1 MSSRR
6 RSQPQQSLRR
16 PLPADSLRHDG
27 AAAERPAPAIVL
39 VLLLLG
45 LLAHGLVLL
54 TDHLIWDG
62 WWANADLG
70 LPDAGILARQF
81 RESGKPLEGWFLAP
95 FRLIPSFEGRIAA
108 GKVAGVAC
116 WIGSFLAMHACL
128 RRLARLDAPV
138 ALAISALAVTAPVY
152 EVLGDVSLAMYPA
165 CMLLFWSG
173 WLLFAE
179 AVERRGT
186 PALAC
191 RAAAAALLFL
201 SFNVNSLLVMHYAVA
216 ATFAVLRLR
225 GVPWADLKGRLV
237 RAALRYPEILALPVV
252 FWIWKAVFTPTSGF
266 YAAYNK
272 PSFNPVKLAR
282 GYAGVVLDLFAPMAR
297 RLVSSP
303 LWLLMA
309 VAAGA
314 GLWWRLSAREAGRPH
329 AAATAPLAD
338 GWRLVAC
345 GLLLLAAAG
354 FPYITV
360 GQAIMAHGWWS
371 RSCVLFP
378 LPIAMTAVGL
388 LVAANRSLAPTRPL
402 AWLAAAAAIAVL
414 FVGACWRN
422 TLTMQA
428 YGAKQVAIRRDL
440 RELIDAR
447 SPAVIQ
453 LRDYFPIRYTNDFY
467 PIAVWTFLAAPPGG
481 LPTAFV
487 LETGGSVPGRT
498 SVGDERTIGAD
509 GQPALTMGRLPIS
522 AAELER
528 LIETETGMPYAMTSI
543 RRTGPH
549 LLMGIGPAPNVGDDG
564 PTIGA
569 EYLRRRWFAPG
580 TVDDYVKS
588 LTQARV
594 ESLPPIE

>member
-1 MSSRR
+1 MA
-6 RSQPQQSLRR
+6 SL
-16 PLPADSLRHDG
+16 L
-27 AAAERPAPAIVL
+27 
-39 VLLLLG
+39 LLLLG

-108 GKVAGVAC
+108 GKLAGVAC

-128 RRLARLDAPV
+128 RRLARLTAPV

-165 CMLLFWSG
+165 CMLLFWCG

-186 PALAC
+186 AAIAC
-191 RAAAAALLFL
+191 RVAAAALLFL

-225 GVPWADLKGRLV
+225 GLPWADLKGRLV

-266 YAAYNK
+266 YAAYNR
-272 PSFNPVKLAR
+272 PSFEPAKLAQ
-282 GYAGVVLDLFAPMAR
+282 GYAGVVRDLFAPMTR

-309 VAAGA
+309 IAAGA
-314 GLWWRLSAREAGRPH
+314 GLWWRLSAHEAGRPQ
-329 AAATAPLAD
+329 AATTAPPAH
-338 GWRLVAC
+338 GWRLAAC
-345 GLLLLAAAG
+345 GLLLLAAAA

-378 LPIAMTAVGL
+378 VPIAMTVVGL
-388 LVAANRSLAPTRPL
+388 LVSANRSLAPTRPL
-402 AWLAAAAAIAVL
+402 AWLAATAAIAVL

-428 YGAKQVAIRRDL
+428 YGAKQAAIRRDL

-509 GQPALTMGRLPIS
+509 GQPAVTMGRLPIS

-528 LIETETGMPYAMTSI
+528 LIDTETGMPYAMTSI

-549 LLMGIGPAPNVGDDG
+549 LLVGIGPAPNVGDDG

-580 TVDDYVKS
+580 TLDDYVKS

>member
-6 RSQPQQSLRR
+6 RLPPQRPSSSASPTPPQP
-16 PLPADSLRHDG
+16 A
-27 AAAERPAPAIVL
+27 AAAESVSGGSLAMV
-39 VLLLLG
+39 LLLG

-54 TDHLIWDG
+54 TDHVIWDG

-81 RESGKPLEGWFLAP
+81 RESGKPLEGWFLVP
-95 FRLIPSFEGRIAA
+95 FRLIAAPEGRIAA
-108 GKVAGVAC
+108 GKLAGVAC

-128 RRLARLDAPV
+128 RRLARLEAPV
-138 ALAISALAVTAPVY
+138 ALAITALAVAAPVY

-165 CMLLFWSG
+165 CMLLFWCG
-173 WLLFAE
+173 WLLFAM
-179 AVERRGT
+179 AIDRRGG
-186 PALAC
+186 AAVAC
-191 RAAAAALLFL
+191 RVAAAALLFL

-225 GVPWADLKGRLV
+225 GVPRADLRGRLV
-237 RAALRYPEILALPVV
+237 GAALRYPEILALPVA

-272 PSFNPVKLAR
+272 PSFAPAKLAL
-282 GYAGVVLDLFAPMAR
+282 GYAGVVRDLIAPMSR

-303 LWLLMA
+303 LWLLA
-309 VAAGA
+309 AIAAGA
-314 GLWWRLSAREAGRPH
+314 GLWWRLSARDAKQTP
-329 AAATAPLAD
+329 AAATAPPAH

-345 GLLLLAAAG
+345 GLVLLAAAA

-378 LPIAMTAVGL
+378 LPIAMTVVGL
-388 LVAANRSLAPTRPL
+388 LVAANRSLAATRPF

-414 FVGACWRN
+414 FIGACWRN

-428 YGAKQVAIRRDL
+428 YGAKQAAIRRDL

-467 PIAVWTFLAAPPGG
+467 PIAVWTFLAAPPDG
-481 LPTAFV
+481 LPTTFV

-509 GQPALTMGRLPIS
+509 GQPTFTMGRLPIS
-522 AAELER
+522 GAELER

-549 LLMGIGPAPNVGDDG
+549 LLVGIGPAPNVGDDG

-580 TVDDYVKS
+580 TLNDYVTS

>member
-1 MSSRR
+1 MTSRDR
-6 RSQPQQSLRR
+6 PSHPMPARQPGRSRVDAGVHACASPASGL
-16 PLPADSLRHDG
+16 PL
-27 AAAERPAPAIVL
+27 
-39 VLLLLG
+39 LLLLG
-45 LLAHGLVLL
+45 LVAHGLVLV
-54 TDHLIWDG
+54 TDHVIWDG

-70 LPDAGILARQF
+70 LSDAGILARQF

-95 FRLIPSFEGRIAA
+95 FRLIASADGRIAA
-108 GKVAGVAC
+108 AKLAGVAC

-128 RRLARLDAPV
+128 RRLARLEAPV
-138 ALAISALAVTAPVY
+138 ALAISALAVAAPVY

-165 CMLLFWSG
+165 CMLLFWCG
-173 WLLFAE
+173 WLLFA
-179 AVERRGT
+179 AAIDRRGT
-186 PALAC
+186 PALVC
-191 RAAAAALLFL
+191 RIAAAALLFL

-225 GVPWADLKGRLV
+225 GVPWADLRGRLV
-237 RAALRYPEILALPVV
+237 GAALRYPEILALPVA
-252 FWIWKAVFTPTSGF
+252 FWIWKTVFTPTSGF

-272 PSFNPVKLAR
+272 PSFAPAKLAL
-282 GYAGVVLDLFAPMAR
+282 GYAGVVLDLIAPMTR

-303 LWLLMA
+303 LWLLLA
-309 VAAGA
+309 IAAGA
-314 GLWWRLSAREAGRPH
+314 GLWWRLSARDA
-329 AAATAPLAD
+329 AQTAATATSPPAH

-345 GLLLLAAAG
+345 GLLLLAAAA

-378 LPIAMTAVGL
+378 LPIAMTVVGL
-388 LVAANRSLAPTRPL
+388 LVATNRSLVPTRPF
-402 AWLAAAAAIAVL
+402 AWLAAVAAIAVL
-414 FVGACWRN
+414 FVGGCWRN

-428 YGAKQVAIRRDL
+428 YGAKQAAIRRDL
-440 RELIDAR
+440 RELIDTR

-467 PIAVWTFLAAPPGG
+467 PIAVWTFLAAPPDG
-481 LPTAFV
+481 LPTTFV

-498 SVGDERTIGAD
+498 SVGDERTIGPD
-509 GQPALTMGRLPIS
+509 GQPTFTMGRLPIS
-522 AAELER
+522 GAELER
-528 LIETETGMPYAMTSI
+528 LIANETGMPYAMTSI

-549 LLMGIGPAPNVGDDG
+549 LLVGIGPAPNVGEDG

-580 TVDDYVKS
+580 TLDDYVTS

>member
-1 MSSRR
+1 MSKRR
-6 RSQPQQSLRR
+6 VEATRGPVVASADVPVEAAS
-16 PLPADSLRHDG
+16 PLTATWIP
-27 AAAERPAPAIVL
+27 V
-39 VLLLLG
+39 LLLG
-45 LLAHGLVLL
+45 LVAHGLVLL
-54 TDHLIWDG
+54 TDHVIWDG

-95 FRLIPSFEGRIAA
+95 FRLIGSSDGRIAA
-108 GKVAGVAC
+108 AKLAGVAC

-128 RRLARLDAPV
+128 RRLARLAAPV
-138 ALAISALAVTAPVY
+138 ALAISALAVAAPVY
-152 EVLGDVSLAMYPA
+152 EVLGDVSLVMYPA
-165 CMLLFWSG
+165 CMLLFWCG
-173 WLLFAE
+173 WLMFAE
-179 AVERRGT
+179 AVERRGG
-186 PALAC
+186 AASVC
-191 RAAAAALLFL
+191 RVAAAALLFL

-216 ATFAVLRLR
+216 ATFAVLRWR
-225 GVPWADLKGRLV
+225 GVPWSELRGRAI

-272 PSFNPVKLAR
+272 PSFAPAKLAL
-282 GYAGVVLDLFAPMAR
+282 GYAGVVRDLLGPMTR

-303 LWLLMA
+303 LWLLA
-309 VAAGA
+309 AIAAGA
-314 GLWWRLSAREAGRPH
+314 GLWWRLSARDSGRT
-329 AAATAPLAD
+329 AAAALSPPAH
-338 GWRLVAC
+338 GWRLAAC
-345 GLLLLAAAG
+345 GFLLFAAAA
-354 FPYITV
+354 FPYISV

-371 RSCVLFP
+371 RSCILFP
-378 LPIAMTAVGL
+378 LPIAMTVVGL
-388 LVAANRSLAPTRPL
+388 LVAANRSLLPTRPT
-402 AWLAAAAAIAVL
+402 AWLAAAAAVAVL
-414 FVGACWRN
+414 FIGACWRN

-428 YGAKQVAIRRDL
+428 YGAKQAAIRRDL

-447 SPAVIQ
+447 GPAVIQ

-467 PIAVWTFLAAPPGG
+467 PIAVWTFLAAPPDA
-481 LPTAFV
+481 LPTTFV

-509 GQPALTMGRLPIS
+509 GQPAFTMGRLPIS
-522 AAELER
+522 GAELER
-528 LIETETGMPYAMTSI
+528 LIETETGMPDAMTSI

-549 LLMGIGPAPNVGDDG
+549 LLVGIGPAPNVGDDG

-569 EYLRRRWFAPG
+569 EYLRRRWFAPA
-580 TVDDYVKS
+580 TLDDYVTS